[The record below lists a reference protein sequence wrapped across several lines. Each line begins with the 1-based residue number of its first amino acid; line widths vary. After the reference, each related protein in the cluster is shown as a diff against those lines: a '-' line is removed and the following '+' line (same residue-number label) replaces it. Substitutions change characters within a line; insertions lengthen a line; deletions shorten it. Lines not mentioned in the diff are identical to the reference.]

1 MPAAF
6 TVDGLVQQHAHTV
19 AYLAHEPAPATTAAG
34 FIAQLGAVAAHL
46 EVAGIVG
53 HHDLKSAARLISEA
67 ADEQSQRREVLLQC
81 AALCLAGLG
90 DMADEY
96 RDMAT

>member
-1 MPAAF
+1 MPATV
-6 TVDGLVQQHAHTV
+6 TVDSLIRQHAVAV
-19 AYLAHEPAPATTAAG
+19 AYLAHEPTPATDSGA

-53 HHDLKSAARLISEA
+53 HHDLTAAARLIAEA
-67 ADEQSQRREVLLQC
+67 ADEPSQRRGVLLQR
-81 AALCLAGLG
+81 AALCLSGVG

-96 RDMAT
+96 RDMVA

>member
-1 MPAAF
+1 MPATF
-6 TVDGLVQQHAHTV
+6 TVDGLVQQHAHAV
-19 AYLAHEPAPATTAAG
+19 AYLAHEPTPATTVAG
-34 FIAQLGAVAAHL
+34 FIAQLGAVADHL

-67 ADEQSQRREVLLQC
+67 SDEQSQRREVLLQC

-96 RDMAT
+96 RDLAT

>member
-1 MPAAF
+1 MPATF
-6 TVDGLVQQHAHTV
+6 TVDGLVQQYAHTV
-19 AYLAHEPAPATTAAG
+19 AYLAHEPVPATDTAG
-34 FIAQLGAVAAHL
+34 FIAQLGTVADHL

-81 AALCLAGLG
+81 AALCLNGLG